1 MYIIPNHFFVYN
13 MNVSLNYIEFYIKDP
28 KSTTAIRNTNPE
40 SHYFEEKA
48 YELHTEKNLSASES
62 GVPFSLIKL
71 KSY

>member
-1 MYIIPNHFFVYN
+1 